1 MKNWLLK
8 ETMMDF
14 VMNSE
19 GHLEGQASV
28 GEALNGS
35 PFFWSS
41 PFKSIL
47 THRAQTTNQ
56 SREEENSCSQTA
68 ITFFKVQEEIC
79 KKKTTKKNISIKK
92 EQLEN

>member
-35 PFFWSS
+35 PFF
-41 PFKSIL
+41 
-47 THRAQTTNQ
+47 
-56 SREEENSCSQTA
+56 
-68 ITFFKVQEEIC
+68 
-79 KKKTTKKNISIKK
+79 
-92 EQLEN
+92 